1 MRPQRDFRPQQLY
14 AITQRGNQGQWV
26 YRDAEDFTKALDLIR
41 KYATLHEVAVH
52 GWCLLHNH
60 GHWIFEAST
69 PDSISNLMR
78 DMQSRYSHYL
88 NTKYKATP
96 WLLIAPLYG
105 CRDLDHFS
113 PYLRMGPVNWT
124 PRYHAEHLDAA
135 GFQAFLRYVENNPVR
150 AGRARRAVDW
160 LWSSAQAHCTG
171 VDKDNLLCIDRWQH
185 LFGNPETIAREWQ
198 SFLED
203 RIAFDRTN
211 FAKECQLGTGSRHN
225 RPHLTAGAL
234 TGALT
239 GPAPPGT

>member
-1 MRPQRDFRPQQLY
+1 MRPKRDFRPQQLY

-41 KYATLHEVAVH
+41 KYATLHQVAVH

-69 PDSISNLMR
+69 TDSISNVMR

-124 PRYHAEHLDAA
+124 PRYNRWCQSLVSVTSAKDQGGTSRSILKT
-135 GFQAFLRYVENNPVR
+135 PT
-150 AGRARRAVDW
+150 
-160 LWSSAQAHCTG
+160 SSQ
-171 VDKDNLLCIDRWQH
+171 L
-185 LFGNPETIAREWQ
+185 ET
-198 SFLED
+198 
-203 RIAFDRTN
+203 
-211 FAKECQLGTGSRHN
+211 SR
-225 RPHLTAGAL
+225 
-234 TGALT
+234 
-239 GPAPPGT
+239 